1 MCKVYSVVI
10 LLASPVYL
18 ISMLWTYTGITIK
31 QIHKYKDDQNIIKP
45 LLNQSHAE
53 ASKNQ
58 IMKEI
63 TTVTLHLDF
72 YRLW

>member
-1 MCKVYSVVI
+1 
-10 LLASPVYL
+10 
-18 ISMLWTYTGITIK
+18 
-31 QIHKYKDDQNIIKP
+31 

-72 YRLW
+72 YRL